1 MIQVDGIFVQQGGGG
16 INANLS
22 SYTIYL
28 ENHTNY
34 DVGATLLYYTVSFEN
49 GEYSIMYLENSYYLS
64 AGYASDAISVSN
76 VLDGFFLVSATNLS
90 NGDNIYIRGDGYSS
104 IPYPD
109 DDESI
114 GSTKTTPLFFIDSA
128 ASIII
133 SSE

>member
-22 SYTIYL
+22 NYTIYL
-28 ENHTNY
+28 ENYTNY
-34 DVGATLLYYTVSFEN
+34 NVGATLLYFTVSFEN
-49 GEYSIMYLENSYYLS
+49 GEYSITRSENSYYLHNGS
-64 AGYASDAISVSN
+64 GGETVSVSN
-76 VLDGFFLVSATNLS
+76 LLDGFFLVSATNLS

-104 IPYPD
+104 IPYPN

-114 GSTKTTPLFFIDSA
+114 GSTKTTPLFVIDSGA
-128 ASIII
+128 QIII

>member
-28 ENHTNY
+28 ENYTNY
-34 DVGATLLYYTVSFEN
+34 NVGATLLYYTVSFEN
-49 GEYSIMYLENSYYLS
+49 GEYSIMRLENSYHFS
-64 AGYASDAISVSN
+64 AGFVSDPVSVSN

-109 DDESI
+109 NDESI
-114 GSTKTTPLFFIDSA
+114 GSTKTTPFFVINPD

-133 SSE
+133 NSE